1 MFICK
6 LFRSL
11 GGGLVEVGVDVMK
24 TKRGKTEELW
34 RWGDVYGNLLL
45 GSLMGLMI
53 VAKYKKNI
61 YLCGTLLGLLVTH

>member
-24 TKRGKTEELW
+24 TKRGRL
-34 RWGDVYGNLLL
+34 RSCGDGGDVYGNLFL

-61 YLCGTLLGLLVTH
+61 YLFGTLLGLLVTH